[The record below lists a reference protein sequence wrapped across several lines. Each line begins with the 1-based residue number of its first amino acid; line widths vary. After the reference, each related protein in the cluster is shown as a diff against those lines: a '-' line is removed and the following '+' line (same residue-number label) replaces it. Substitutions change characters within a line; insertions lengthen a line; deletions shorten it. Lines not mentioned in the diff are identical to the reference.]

1 MMGGMN
7 NTSKPVEYAATAAII
22 LISLAIY
29 LAWRSFLG
37 QDGGVMRLLERLF

>member
-1 MMGGMN
+1 MKS
-7 NTSKPVEYAATAAII
+7 TSKVFEYLGA
-22 LISLAIY
+22 LAMIVVSFAVY